1 MQSVQETTLTEFNV
15 HCAEALD
22 NFPTEAFR
30 RCTMKLYHMKNSA
43 ASYIYSIDCCKDE
56 AIAVIAHAKDNA
68 IAALHQTTTTTPLTV
83 DATADTLS

>member
-43 ASYIYSIDCCKDE
+43 ASYIYSIDRGKDE
-56 AIAVIAHAKDNA
+56 AIAAIAHAKDNA
-68 IAALHQTTTTTPLTV
+68 ICIRRQRPTMTTLTHP
-83 DATADTLS
+83 